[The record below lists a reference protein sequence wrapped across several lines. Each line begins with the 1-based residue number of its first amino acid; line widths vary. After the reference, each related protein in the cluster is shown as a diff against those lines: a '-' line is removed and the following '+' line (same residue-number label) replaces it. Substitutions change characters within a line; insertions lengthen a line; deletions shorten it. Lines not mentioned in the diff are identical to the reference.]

1 MSLRRTRAENL
12 ALTML
17 ARDGI
22 AAIWVLHLAAARAD
36 REGQKAM
43 AAGIVEIAEAA
54 ETRARPPCFRAGEDR
69 ISSEPYSAAAPGG
82 V

>member
-54 ETRARPPCFRAGEDR
+54 EREWLRRGN
-69 ISSEPYSAAAPGG
+69 APAHIGG
-82 V
+82 WHR